1 MSEKDKLKEINAKKA
16 YVPKSAQM
24 IKIKKKPVF
33 QSVAKVRS
41 KLKETIDADK
51 AVYRNNREAEKNAAI
66 ITIAKHKVN
75 KIMLQS
81 KFQPSEEFLA
91 RERQTRGGPL
101 TPTTARRAREGR
113 EIIDSSNPPIFST
126 NLT

>member
-1 MSEKDKLKEINAKKA
+1 M
-16 YVPKSAQM
+16 
-24 IKIKKKPVF
+24 F

-81 KFQPSEEFLA
+81 KSPSEEFLA

-113 EIIDSSNPPIFST
+113 EIIDSSIQWKLGVTNST
-126 NLT
+126 RRRM